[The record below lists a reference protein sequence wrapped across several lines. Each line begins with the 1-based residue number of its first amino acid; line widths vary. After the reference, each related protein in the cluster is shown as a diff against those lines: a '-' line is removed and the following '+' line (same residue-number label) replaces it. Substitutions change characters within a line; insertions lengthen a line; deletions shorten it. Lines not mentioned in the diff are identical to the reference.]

1 MPAITS
7 ADGTQISYSA
17 AGVGPTLI
25 YIAGALMHRAI
36 DGCAA
41 GMAAALSSKF
51 TVVTYDRRGRG
62 DSTDTPPYAVQRE
75 VEDITALI
83 AHVGGPAT
91 AFGES
96 SGAVLAL
103 EAVRR
108 GCPVTRLALY
118 EPPFIVTPDRAP
130 MPADYQDRID
140 ALIAD
145 DRRDEALE
153 LFMTTAVELPSEVVA
168 EVSASPMW
176 PALRAVAPTLAY
188 DARVMGDTASGD
200 PAALERFASV
210 DVPVLV
216 LAGGESP
223 AYQQNAVPAL
233 CSVLPD
239 AQLSVVPGQRHQ
251 FDPTVIAPLVATF
264 VADGASMS
272 SQSAMISTRH
282 AGESPT

>member
-1 MPAITS
+1 MAHFLDAVPLSGIIRIR
-7 ADGTQISYSA
+7 DMMY
-17 AGVGPTLI
+17 GVKDPFRLDQGDVSFDAPDTVKR
-25 YIAGALMHRAI
+25 AMHRAI
-36 DGCAA
+36 DDCAA
-41 GMAAALSSKF
+41 GMAAALSPKF

-75 VEDITALI
+75 AEDISALI
-83 AHVGGPAT
+83 AHVGAPAT

-103 EAVRR
+103 EAVLL
-108 GCPVTRLALY
+108 GAPVTGLALY
-118 EPPFIVTPDRAP
+118 EPPFIVTPDRDP

-140 ALIAD
+140 ALIGD

-153 LFMTTAVELPSEVVA
+153 LFMTVAVQLPAEIVA
-168 EVSASPMW
+168 EVKGSPMW

-200 PAALERFASV
+200 RAALERFASV
-210 DVPVLV
+210 DTPVLV

-223 AYQQNAVPAL
+223 AYQQNAVAAL

-239 AQLSVVPGQRHQ
+239 ARLSVVPGQRHQ
-251 FDPTVIAPLVATF
+251 FDPAVIAPLVATF
-264 VADGASMS
+264 LERGA
-272 SQSAMISTRH
+272 
-282 AGESPT
+282 